1 MKRQNRNYRKRRR
14 RFSPIVSFIFHLKR
28 NHLWL
33 RRFAF
38 LWIFLIALEIACPIL
53 ECRNLVDF
61 SPNTA
66 TVTSDFF
73 EPNSSE
79 SISQNTNDEQ
89 TVASIGQPASDYCR
103 DECLCHV
110 TGIPGLVFDFPSV
123 YSKYTLSLATFKG
136 EPTLANSPPFEP
148 PKTA

>member
-1 MKRQNRNYRKRRR
+1 MKRQNRHYRKRRR
-14 RFSPIVSFIFHLKR
+14 FPPIVSFIFHLKR

-53 ECRNLVDF
+53 ECRNPVDF
-61 SPNTA
+61 RLSTA
-66 TVTSDFF
+66 TVTSNFLT
-73 EPNSSE
+73 PNSSE

-89 TVASIGQPASDYCR
+89 TTINIEKSASDHCS
-103 DECLCHV
+103 DECLCHI
-110 TGIPGLVFDFPSV
+110 TAIPGLVFDFPRV
-123 YSKYTLSLATFKG
+123 YNKYIVSITTFKG